1 MQMRMRMQR
10 VRSLRRMRLRGFVAL
25 VSASG
30 GDGGGAPS
38 PNLAARGCSGAQWW
52 RWSGGCPEGSVS
64 EAFDTRGPSG
74 PPTGL
79 RACTRSRPREIL
91 PYHRMCV
98 FFCESGGNLIRV
110 YDYVCVSCFFENG

>member
-10 VRSLRRMRLRGFVAL
+10 VRSLRRMRLRGFAAL

-38 PNLAARGCSGAQWW
+38 PNLAARGCSGAPWW

-64 EAFDTRGPSG
+64 EAFDTRGPSA
-74 PPTGL
+74 PPTGP
-79 RACTRSRPREIL
+79 RGPGSRPRSAGEL
-91 PYHRMCV
+91 TVWYRTLT
-98 FFCESGGNLIRV
+98 FTGL
-110 YDYVCVSCFFENG
+110 YL